1 MKTVTFPLLNL
12 NLKIS
17 DVAFSIFGIEIYWYA
32 IMIVT
37 AIVVAILVLK
47 PREKYFNIKFSDA
60 IDLCIYL
67 IPISIIS
74 ARIYYILFSL
84 DEYIANP
91 ISILSFRSGGLAIY
105 GGIIGGIL
113 TCYIFCK
120 KRKIKFIDLLDYATP
135 SLAVG
140 QAIGRWG
147 NFFNV
152 EAYGTQTDLP
162 WRMGIYELGEYIE
175 VHPTFL
181 YESIGTIIL
190 FLILINLKN
199 RKFSG
204 QSTCI
209 YLIGYGF
216 IRMLIEGLRTDS
228 LMLGKVRISQ
238 LVSLIILILGI
249 TIYLIKIYQKK
260 MSQKSKN
267 DINQNIKTKNN
278 KYY

>member
-1 MKTVTFPLLNL
+1 MNTVTFPLLNL
-12 NLKIS
+12 NLKFS
-17 DVAFSIFGIEIYWYA
+17 DIAFSIFGIEIYWYA

-37 AIVVAILVLK
+37 AIVMALLVLK
-47 PREKYFNIKFSDA
+47 LREKYFSIKFADI

-74 ARIYYILFSL
+74 ARIYYVLFSI
-84 DEYIANP
+84 DDYISNP
-91 ISILSFRSGGLAIY
+91 ISILDFRGGGLAIY

-120 KRKIKFIDLLDYATP
+120 KRKINFVDLLDYATP
-135 SLAVG
+135 SLAIG

-152 EAYGTQTDLP
+152 EAYGTQTNLP
-162 WRMGIYELGEYIE
+162 WRMGIYEFGEYIE

-181 YESIGTIIL
+181 YESMGTLIL
-190 FLILINLKN
+190 FVILINIKN

-204 QSTCI
+204 QAVCT
-209 YLIGYGF
+209 YLIGYGL

-228 LMLGKVRISQ
+228 LMLGNIRISQ
-238 LVSLIILILGI
+238 LLSLAILILGI
-249 TIYLIKIYQKK
+249 LIYFKKIYQKK
-260 MSQKSKN
+260 MSQNLKN
-267 DINQNIKTKNN
+267 CHKEKEKN
-278 KYY
+278 KKW

>member
-1 MKTVTFPLLNL
+1 MNTVTFPLLNL
-12 NLKIS
+12 DLRFS

-37 AIVVAILVLK
+37 AIVVALLVLK
-47 PREKYFNIKFSDA
+47 SREKYFDIKFTDS

-74 ARIYYILFSL
+74 ARIYYILFRL
-84 DEYIANP
+84 EDYISNP
-91 ISILSFRSGGLAIY
+91 ISMLDFRGGGLAIY

-120 KRKIKFIDLLDYATP
+120 KRKINFVDLLDYAVP
-135 SLAVG
+135 SLAIG

-152 EAYGTQTDLP
+152 EAYGTQTALP
-162 WRMGIYELGEYIE
+162 WRMGIYEFGEYIE

-190 FLILINLKN
+190 FIVLISLKN

-204 QSTCI
+204 QAVCI

-228 LMLGKVRISQ
+228 LMLGNIRISQ
-238 LVSLIILILGI
+238 ALSLIILIFGI
-249 TIYLIKIYQKK
+249 TIYFRKIYQKK
-260 MSQKSKN
+260 MSQNLKN
-267 DINQNIKTKNN
+267 CHKAKDKN
-278 KYY
+278 KK

>member
-1 MKTVTFPLLNL
+1 MNTVTFPLLNL
-12 NLKIS
+12 NLKFS
-17 DVAFSIFGIEIYWYA
+17 DIAFSIFGIEIYWYA

-37 AIVVAILVLK
+37 AIVMALLVLK
-47 PREKYFNIKFSDA
+47 LREKYFSIKFADI

-74 ARIYYILFSL
+74 AT
-84 DEYIANP
+84 
-91 ISILSFRSGGLAIY
+91 IY

-120 KRKIKFIDLLDYATP
+120 KRKINFVDLLDYATP
-135 SLAVG
+135 SLAIG

-152 EAYGTQTDLP
+152 EAYGTQTNLP
-162 WRMGIYELGEYIE
+162 WRMGIYEFGEYIE

-181 YESIGTIIL
+181 YESMGTLIL
-190 FLILINLKN
+190 FVILINIKN

-204 QSTCI
+204 QAVCT
-209 YLIGYGF
+209 YLIGYGL

-228 LMLGKVRISQ
+228 LMLGNIRISQ
-238 LVSLIILILGI
+238 LLSLAILILGI
-249 TIYLIKIYQKK
+249 LIYFKKIYQKK
-260 MSQKSKN
+260 MSQNLKN
-267 DINQNIKTKNN
+267 CHKEKEKN
-278 KYY
+278 KKW